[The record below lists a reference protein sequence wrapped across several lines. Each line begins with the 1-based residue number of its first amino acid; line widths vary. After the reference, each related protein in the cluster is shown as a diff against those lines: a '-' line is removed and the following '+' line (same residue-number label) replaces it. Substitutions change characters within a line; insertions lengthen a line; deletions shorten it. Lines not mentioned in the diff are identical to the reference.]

1 MDVKVCGLCRPE
13 DAAVAVAAGAT
24 HAGVIRVPGT
34 PRWRPAAGAR
44 AVLDAAA
51 GARRVGVFADAAV
64 AAVLA
69 EAGSLGLDVVQ
80 LHGEEAPAEVESLRA
95 AGLEVWK
102 VVKPGDGAAL
112 AAAAS
117 RYAGADLL
125 LLEGA
130 SGRGTGGVGARL
142 DWGALAAARERLPA
156 GTRVGVAG
164 GLTPANVAEAVASL
178 RPSLVDVSSG
188 VESAPGEKDAAR
200 VRAFVAAALEA
211 GAREAGAGAR

>member
-1 MDVKVCGLCRPE
+1 ML
-13 DAAVAVAAGAT
+13 
-24 HAGVIRVPGT
+24 
-34 PRWRPAAGAR
+34 
-44 AVLDAAA
+44 
-51 GARRVGVFADAAV
+51 
-64 AAVLA
+64 
-69 EAGSLGLDVVQ
+69 S
-80 LHGEEAPAEVESLRA
+80 S
-95 AGLEVWK
+95 AGLRDMNRRGLLDRLDRFSGRE
-102 VVKPGDGAAL
+102 GDVLFHERGRRDL
-112 AAAAS
+112 
-117 RYAGADLL
+117 GELDLL